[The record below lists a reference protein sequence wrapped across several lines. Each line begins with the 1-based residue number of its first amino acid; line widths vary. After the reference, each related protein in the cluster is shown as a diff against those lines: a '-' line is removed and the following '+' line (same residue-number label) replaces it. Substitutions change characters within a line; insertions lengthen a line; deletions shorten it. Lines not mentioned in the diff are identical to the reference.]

1 MPAQM
6 GTVMEYRDE
15 VYFKSNPEKEVP
27 FPDSEY
33 ADRLRRIREKMGAAR
48 IDTLFLMSPEA
59 MCYVSGYQN
68 LWYQGQSPREWPA
81 SSSIA
86 INVDSDKFILFD
98 SEREA
103 VLGRIFTCS
112 KDTRYFPRQSLR
124 DGHEFIARELKAEGW
139 LKGTVGMEFRSSRPN
154 RAISERIEGLFK
166 AGGAKAVI
174 DGTDIVREVRWVKSP
189 AEIACLEEA
198 ARIGNIGM
206 AAAKAT
212 IRPGV
217 TELEVYGEMVQA
229 MAKAGG
235 ENASQTMAVLSGSKS
250 NALHSLATK
259 RVIKAGE
266 IVLVDLMGVH
276 KRYHVNQ
283 ARTFSVGEPERD
295 VAAIARKIAASMEV
309 FRGMLRPNLPV
320 RELNKAILDYFKQDG
335 LWETRGWVGG
345 YEMGICFMPDWV
357 GNFVFDPLSEINA
370 DRLFEPGTIVNYE
383 NQFFLPRQ
391 IGQYFTI
398 DSFLFS
404 EREARGISSLPFDLM
419 VIE

>member
-1 MPAQM
+1 
-6 GTVMEYRDE
+6 MEYRDE

-27 FPDSEY
+27 FPDAEY
-33 ADRLRRIREKMGAAR
+33 AERLRRIREKMRAAR
-48 IDTLFLMSPEA
+48 VDTLFLMSPEA

-68 LWYQGQSPREWPA
+68 LWYQGQSPKEWPA

-86 INVDSDKFILFD
+86 INVDSDQFILFD

-103 VLGRIFTCS
+103 ILGRIFTCS
-112 KDTRYFPRQSLR
+112 TDTRYFPRHSLR
-124 DGHEFIARELKAEGW
+124 DGHEFIANELKAAGW
-139 LKGTVGMEFRSSRPN
+139 LKGTVGMEFRSNRPN

-166 AGGAKAVI
+166 NGGAKAVV
-174 DGTDIVREVRWVKSP
+174 DGTDIVREVRWIKSP

-206 AAAKAT
+206 AAAKAA

-217 TELEVYGEMVQA
+217 TELEVYGEMVRA

-235 ENASQTMAVLSGSKS
+235 ENASQTMAALSGSKT
-250 NALHSLATK
+250 NALHSLATR

-266 IVLVDLMGVH
+266 VVLIDLMGVY

-283 ARTFSVGEPERD
+283 ARTFSVGEPAKD
-295 VAAIARKIAASMEV
+295 VAALAKKIAASMDV
-309 FRGMLRPNLPV
+309 FRRMLRPNLPV
-320 RELNKAILDYFKQDG
+320 RELNKAILDYFKKDG
-335 LWETRGWVGG
+335 LWEMRGWVGG

-357 GNFVFDPLSEINA
+357 GHFVFDPLSAINA

-383 NQFFLPRQ
+383 NQFFLPRH

-398 DSFLFS
+398 DSFLFTKDG
-404 EREARGISSLPFDLM
+404 ARGVSDQPFDLM
-419 VIE
+419 VV

>member
-1 MPAQM
+1 
-6 GTVMEYRDE
+6 MEYRDE

-27 FPDSEY
+27 FSDAEY
-33 ADRLRRIREKMGAAR
+33 ADRLRRIKQKMRAAKV
-48 IDTLFLMSPEA
+48 DTLFLMSPDA

-68 LWYQGQSPREWPA
+68 LWYQGQSPKEWPA

-103 VLGRIFTCS
+103 ILGRIFTCS
-112 KDTRYFPRQSLR
+112 TDTRYFPRNSMR
-124 DGHEFIARELKAEGW
+124 DGHAFIAKELKALGW
-139 LKGTVGMEFRSSRPN
+139 LKGTVGMEFRSNRPN
-154 RAISERIEGLFK
+154 RMISQHIEGLFRD
-166 AGGAKAVI
+166 GGAKEVVDA
-174 DGTDIVREVRWVKSP
+174 TDIVREVRWVKSL
-189 AEIACLEEA
+189 AEVACLEEA

-206 AAAKAT
+206 AAAKAA

-217 TELEVYGEMVQA
+217 TELEIYGEMVRA

-235 ENASQTMAVLSGSKS
+235 ENASQTMPALSGSKT
-250 NALHSLATK
+250 NALHSLSTR

-266 IVLVDLMGVH
+266 IVLVDAMGVH
-276 KRYHVNQ
+276 KRYHVNL
-283 ARTFSVGEPERD
+283 ARTFSVGEPAKD
-295 VAAIARKIAASMEV
+295 VAALCKKIAASMDV
-309 FRGMLRPNLPV
+309 FRGLLRPNLPV

-383 NQFFLPRQ
+383 NQFFLPRH

-398 DSFLFS
+398 DSFLFTKDG
-404 EREARGISSLPFDLM
+404 ARGLSDLPFDLM
-419 VIE
+419 VV

>member
-1 MPAQM
+1 
-6 GTVMEYRDE
+6 MEYRDE

-27 FPDSEY
+27 FSDAEY
-33 ADRLRRIREKMGAAR
+33 ADRLRRIKEGMRAAKV
-48 IDTLFLMSPEA
+48 DTLFLMSPEA

-68 LWYQGQSPREWPA
+68 LWYQGQSPKEWPA

-103 VLGRIFTCS
+103 ILGRIFTCS
-112 KDTRYFPRQSLR
+112 TDTRYFPRQSMR
-124 DGHEFIARELKAEGW
+124 DGHEFIARELKAAGW
-139 LKGTVGMEFRSSRPN
+139 LKGTVGMEFRSHRPN
-154 RAISERIEGLFK
+154 RALSQRIEGLFK
-166 AGGAKAVI
+166 DGGAQAVV
-174 DGTDIVREVRWVKSP
+174 DATDIVREVRWVKSP

-198 ARIGNIGM
+198 ARIGNTGM
-206 AAAKAT
+206 AAARAA

-217 TELEVYGEMVQA
+217 TELEVYGEMVRA
-229 MAKAGG
+229 MTKAGG
-235 ENASQTMAVLSGSKS
+235 ENASQTMPALSGSKT
-250 NALHSLATK
+250 NALHSLSTR

-276 KRYHVNQ
+276 KRYHVNL
-283 ARTFSVGEPERD
+283 ARTFSVGEPAKD
-295 VAAIARKIAASMEV
+295 VAALSRKIAASMDL

-320 RELNKAILDYFKQDG
+320 RELNKAILDYFKKDG
-335 LWETRGWVGG
+335 LWEMRGWVGG

-357 GNFVFDPLSEINA
+357 GNFVFDPLSDVNA

-383 NQFFLPRQ
+383 NQFFLPRH

-398 DSFLFS
+398 DSFLFTKDG
-404 EREARGISSLPFDLM
+404 ARGLSDLPFDLM
-419 VIE
+419 VV